1 MLNSISIMGRLSSD
15 PQLRRTASGKAVASF
30 SVACERDF
38 KNQQTGEKEVDF
50 IECVAWGGTAEM
62 VEKYFHKGQM
72 AVATGRLQL
81 RDWTDKNGQKRRQAE
96 ILVNSISISAE
107 ARKAALRPALGL
119 TTDTARRRIRLPPL
133 RRTSRSWMERT
144 NNCRSRPGKAIFPL
158 KD

>member
-1 MLNSISIMGRLSSD
+1 MLNQIAIQGRLVRD
-15 PQLRRTASGKAVASF
+15 PELRRTNSGKAVTSF
-30 SVACERDF
+30 TLVCDRDF

-96 ILVNSISISAE
+96 ILVNNIYFCGSKESGTQASSGADNGYSTPAYQAPAPAANFAE
-107 ARKAALRPALGL
+107 LDGE
-119 TTDTARRRIRLPPL
+119 DEQLP
-133 RRTSRSWMERT
+133 
-144 NNCRSRPGKAIFPL
+144 F
-158 KD
+158 

>member
-81 RDWTDKNGQKRRQAE
+81 RGWTDKNGQKRRQAE
-96 ILVNSISISAE
+96 ILVSNVYFCGSKESGTQASSGADNGYSTP
-107 ARKAALRPALGL
+107 AYQAPAPAANFEELEGE
-119 TTDTARRRIRLPPL
+119 DERLP
-133 RRTSRSWMERT
+133 
-144 NNCRSRPGKAIFPL
+144 F
-158 KD
+158 

>member
-81 RDWTDKNGQKRRQAE
+81 RGWTDKNGQKRRTAE
-96 ILVNSISISAE
+96 ILVNSVYFCGSKESGTQASSGADNGYSAQ
-107 ARKAALRPALGL
+107 AYQATAPAANFTELDGA
-119 TTDTARRRIRLPPL
+119 DEQLP
-133 RRTSRSWMERT
+133 
-144 NNCRSRPGKAIFPL
+144 F
-158 KD
+158 

>member
-1 MLNSISIMGRLSSD
+1 MLNQIAIQGRLVRD
-15 PQLRRTASGKAVASF
+15 PDLRRTNSGKAVTSF
-30 SVACERDF
+30 TLACDRDF

-96 ILVNSISISAE
+96 ILVNNIYFCGSKESGTQASSGADNGYSTPAYQAPAPAANFAE
-107 ARKAALRPALGL
+107 LDGE
-119 TTDTARRRIRLPPL
+119 DEQLP
-133 RRTSRSWMERT
+133 
-144 NNCRSRPGKAIFPL
+144 F
-158 KD
+158 

>member
-50 IECVAWGGTAEM
+50 IQCVAWGGTAEM

-96 ILVNSISISAE
+96 ILVNSIYFCGSKENGTQASSGADNGYSTPAYQAPAPAANFAE
-107 ARKAALRPALGL
+107 LDGE
-119 TTDTARRRIRLPPL
+119 DEQLP
-133 RRTSRSWMERT
+133 
-144 NNCRSRPGKAIFPL
+144 F
-158 KD
+158 

>member
-1 MLNSISIMGRLSSD
+1 M
-15 PQLRRTASGKAVASF
+15 TSF
-30 SVACERDF
+30 TLACDRDF

-96 ILVNSISISAE
+96 ILVNNIYFCGSKESGTQASSGADNGYSTPAYQAPAPAANFAE
-107 ARKAALRPALGL
+107 LDGE
-119 TTDTARRRIRLPPL
+119 DEQLP
-133 RRTSRSWMERT
+133 
-144 NNCRSRPGKAIFPL
+144 F
-158 KD
+158 

>member
-81 RDWTDKNGQKRRQAE
+81 RDWTDKNGQKRRTAE
-96 ILVNSISISAE
+96 ILVNSIYFCGNKESGTQASSGADNGYSAP
-107 ARKAALRPALGL
+107 AYQSPAPAANFAELDGA
-119 TTDTARRRIRLPPL
+119 DEQLP
-133 RRTSRSWMERT
+133 
-144 NNCRSRPGKAIFPL
+144 F
-158 KD
+158 